1 MIAFTRVYKKC
12 PFYTR
17 KNIQQSLCDSFL
29 FSRLFVKR
37 LSVFSQMLFTTRRRI
52 SLLGLN
58 QSIEMNDENASL
70 NDPATLAHIARL
82 SLSSVR
88 EKKHIFDT
96 LSRFDREQSE
106 LLDVVSSLENGQVV
120 MAPFTSVAFIEGKI
134 TNCDELLVKL
144 SSSEDQLYA
153 ERTREQ
159 TRAMLRKR
167 QVFAREK
174 LLRAEQELR
183 TSEIEHRETMRV
195 LSEKFESLNGASY
208 VAGGTRS
215 GEEGEPKSRV
225 IEGPNG
231 RKTVLTPRDGEIVD
245 VLEIDETVA
254 VNEEGEEREDEVMQ
268 MRNEKEIE
276 RDREDRKKAKGEL
289 ESWLLKIEEM
299 ERLEEQEEEDGEE
312 EEEEEEEEEVSP
324 EGVKSTNVASSSRST
339 SSQDH
344 SASNSQKRIQIRAG
358 LDAGMPVIERGFEK
372 EGVGRDGGA
381 RSPSED
387 NSEKETKPMS
397 KFKMRQL
404 GLL

>member
-1 MIAFTRVYKKC
+1 
-12 PFYTR
+12 
-17 KNIQQSLCDSFL
+17 
-29 FSRLFVKR
+29 
-37 LSVFSQMLFTTRRRI
+37 
-52 SLLGLN
+52 
-58 QSIEMNDENASL
+58 MNEEGDV

-82 SLSSVR
+82 SLSNVV
-88 EKKHIFDT
+88 EKKRIFDT
-96 LSRFDREQSE
+96 LSRFAVEQNE
-106 LLDVVSSLENGQVV
+106 LLDVVGSLRDGREVL
-120 MAPFTSVAFIEGKI
+120 APFTSVAFIEGKI

-144 SSSEDQLYA
+144 STSQDQFYA

-159 TRAMLRKR
+159 TCEMLRKR
-167 QVFAREK
+167 QVFAEEK
-174 LLRAEQELR
+174 LLRAEEDLR
-183 TSEIEHRETMRV
+183 KSEIEHRETMRV
-195 LSEKFESLNGASY
+195 LSEKFESLRNI
-208 VAGGTRS
+208 TD
-215 GEEGEPKSRV
+215 GEPKSRV

-245 VLEIDETVA
+245 VLEIDESVA
-254 VNEEGEEREDEVMQ
+254 AEDEGEEEREDEVMQ

-276 RDREDRKKAKGEL
+276 RDREEREKAKGEL

>member
-1 MIAFTRVYKKC
+1 VKIFSSCCATR
-12 PFYTR
+12 
-17 KNIQQSLCDSFL
+17 SL
-29 FSRLFVKR
+29 FSYLVCLFVKR
-37 LSVFSQMLFTTRRRI
+37 LSVFSQMLFTIRRRI

-195 LSEKFESLNGASY
+195 LSEKFESLNGGSY
-208 VAGGTRS
+208 GGGGTRS

-245 VLEIDETVA
+245 VLEIDETA
-254 VNEEGEEREDEVMQ
+254 AANEEGEEREDEVMQ

-299 ERLEEQEEEDGEE
+299 ERLEEQEEEDGGEA
-312 EEEEEEEEEVSP
+312 EEEEEVSP

-344 SASNSQKRIQIRAG
+344 SASNSQKRIQIHAG
-358 LDAGMPVIERGFEK
+358 LDAGMPVIERGFER
-372 EGVGRDGGA
+372 EGEGRDGGA

>member
-1 MIAFTRVYKKC
+1 
-12 PFYTR
+12 
-17 KNIQQSLCDSFL
+17 
-29 FSRLFVKR
+29 
-37 LSVFSQMLFTTRRRI
+37 MLFTTRRRI
-52 SLLGLN
+52 SLLALN
-58 QSIEMNDENASL
+58 QSIEMNVENASL

-195 LSEKFESLNGASY
+195 LSEKFESLNGGSY
-208 VAGGTRS
+208 GGGGTRS

-245 VLEIDETVA
+245 VLEIDETA
-254 VNEEGEEREDEVMQ
+254 AANEEGEEREDEVMQ

-276 RDREDRKKAKGEL
+276 RDREERKKAKGEL

-299 ERLEEQEEEDGEE
+299 ERLEEQEEEDRG

-372 EGVGRDGGA
+372 EGEGRDGGA

-387 NSEKETKPMS
+387 NGEKETKPMS